1 MARKLYDLAGAR
13 DGLRFSPYCW
23 RIKMALKHKGLDWE
37 EIPWRFTEKNVIAF
51 AGSTTV
57 PVLVDGDTV
66 IADSWNI
73 ARHLE
78 SKYPPAPLF
87 GGPQA
92 EAHALFIK
100 LWCEQTLNPQILRL
114 IVMDLFARIHPKDKG
129 YFRSSREARFGKPL
143 EAFVVPPE
151 EGLPP
156 FRASLGPARATL
168 EKQPFL
174 GGESPSFADY
184 CLFGV
189 FQWAR
194 AMSPIELL
202 EPGDG
207 VHAWRARLLAA
218 FDGFAS
224 RLDAARAPGAGSMPG

>member
-1 MARKLYDLAGAR
+1 MSRTLYDLAAAR
-13 DGLRFSPYCW
+13 DDLRFSPYCW
-23 RIKMALKHKGLDWE
+23 RIKMALRHKGLHWQE
-37 EIPWRFTEKNVIAF
+37 VPWRFTEKNAIAF

-66 IADSWNI
+66 VADSWNI

-78 SKYPPAPLF
+78 ARYREAPALF
-87 GGPQA
+87 GGAQG

-100 LWCEQTLNPQILRL
+100 FWCEQTLNPQILRL
-114 IVMDLFARIHPKDKG
+114 ILMDLFARIHPKDKD

-143 EAFVVPPE
+143 ESVVVAPE
-151 EGLPP
+151 HGLPAL
-156 FRASLGPARATL
+156 RASLAPVRAVL

-174 GGESPSFADY
+174 GGAQQSFADY

-189 FQWAR
+189 FQWSR
-194 AMSPIELL
+194 AMSPLELL
-202 EPGDG
+202 DPADSI
-207 VHAWRARLLAA
+207 HAWRTRLLES

-224 RLDAARAPGAGSMPG
+224 QLEGASG

>member
-1 MARKLYDLAGAR
+1 MARTLYDLAAAR
-13 DGLRFSPYCW
+13 DDLRFSPYCW
-23 RIKMALKHKGLDWE
+23 RIKMALKHKGLAWE
-37 EIPWRFTEKNVIAF
+37 EIPWRFTEKDVIAF

-57 PVLVDGDTV
+57 PVLVDGDAV
-66 IADSWNI
+66 VADSWNI

-78 SKYPPAPLF
+78 SRYPHAPALF
-87 GGPQA
+87 GGPQG

-100 LWCEQTLNPQILRL
+100 FWCEQTLNPQILRL
-114 IVMDLFARIHPKDKG
+114 IVMDLFARIHPKDKD
-129 YFRSSREARFGKPL
+129 YFRSNREARFGKSL
-143 EAFVVPPE
+143 EALVVPPDA
-151 EGLPP
+151 GLPP
-156 FRASLGPARATL
+156 FRASLAPVRAVL

-174 GGESPSFADY
+174 GGNGPSFADY

-202 EPGDG
+202 ESGDS
-207 VHAWRARLLAA
+207 VHAWRARLLGA

-224 RLDAARAPGAGSMPG
+224 SVDAARR